1 MKSGLPVLPRC
12 CIFLQCARPALN
24 YVQSGAVSPRFFFRH
39 LLPAMPVCKG
49 FPLPLT
55 EVSERFS
62 LLAPSRC
69 QRPGLLQFTLFY
81 ENPFRPVPF
90 RLSLFLS
97 GVLDFGARQRLSID
111 AAVFDARYS
120 RVFDRTVCKQRR
132 HCGLVFCQ
140 LLCLADFFEIFFGA
154 FKQLPLPA
162 PEFLHFK

>member
-1 MKSGLPVLPRC
+1 
-12 CIFLQCARPALN
+12 
-24 YVQSGAVSPRFFFRH
+24 
-39 LLPAMPVCKG
+39 MP
-49 FPLPLT
+49 FH
-55 EVSERFS
+55 
-62 LLAPSRC
+62 
-69 QRPGLLQFTLFY
+69 
-81 ENPFRPVPF
+81 
-90 RLSLFLS
+90 LSLFLS
-97 GVLDFGARQRLSID
+97 DVLDFGAQQRLSID